1 MVSQYIEIRELI
13 MKKGLLIY
21 LLLITAASLQ
31 AQICNNATDT
41 VYSLNSITGSGS
53 GQIIGVNVNNAGT
66 KLIGSPAASSANAN
80 GAGFSQVTGL
90 FYFFNQCA
98 AGTTE
103 FVSYNPLTGSKAAK
117 TIPTGLF
124 PAGPV
129 IPTTSTGKI
138 RSGTVN
144 KDGTG
149 YYTIFPGA
157 TTAMGYPATAP
168 AFLYYGIGTNT
179 WTCITQ
185 KFKDVSGN
193 IVTPLQSLNS
203 GDMSFDGND
212 NLWILCS
219 SSSSYALYRIKA
231 PLPITYLGSSGF
243 VTVDTMI
250 PVTSTPGS
258 VSFTGI
264 AFNSAGKL
272 FLSTGSYSSPPG
284 IPGNNQLYYLS
295 SLTSPLVT
303 VGTLPNGYG
312 DDLTSCSFPLQVL
325 ASHWIDFRASS
336 NANGVSLHWKIDEEV
351 NTTGY
356 DIEYS
361 SDADHWNVIGHLSK
375 DNFTFGI
382 NEYSWLYKSSKTGR
396 IFFRVVETNAAGKQ
410 SFSGVASIDFGIS
423 NELSLLGPNPV
434 KKDLY
439 FTGNTTLKHIASI
452 YDNYGRLVLTSV
464 ISPGQ
469 QSLNMQHLPNG
480 IYLLQF
486 QTPGLTE
493 DKSKVYR
500 FIKMQTATP

>member
-1 MVSQYIEIRELI
+1 
-13 MKKGLLIY
+13 MKRGLHIY
-21 LLLITAASLQ
+21 LLLFMATGVH

-53 GQIIGVNVNNAGT
+53 GQVIGVNVNNAGT
-66 KLIGSPAASSANAN
+66 KLIGSPPSSSANAN
-80 GAGFSQVTGL
+80 GAGFSQITGL

-103 FVSYNPLTGSKAAK
+103 FISFNPLTGSKVVKA
-117 TIPTGLF
+117 IPTGAF
-124 PAGPV
+124 PAGPA
-129 IPTTSTGKI
+129 IPTASTGKI

-144 KDGTG
+144 KAGSG

-168 AFLYYGIGTNT
+168 AFLYYSIGANT

-203 GDMSFDGND
+203 GDMAFDGND

-219 SSSSYALYRIKA
+219 SSASYALYRIRA
-231 PLPITYLGSSGF
+231 PLPTTYQGATGF

-250 PVTSTPGS
+250 PVTATPGS

-264 AFNSAGKL
+264 AFNSTGKL
-272 FLSTGSYSSPPG
+272 FLATGSYSSPPG
-284 IPGNNQLYYLS
+284 VAGNNQLYYLS
-295 SLTSPLVT
+295 SLSSPLTT

-325 ASHWIDFRASS
+325 ASHWMDFKATSD
-336 NANGVSLHWKIDEEV
+336 ANGVRLHWKIEEEL

-361 SDADHWNVIGHLSK
+361 TDADHWKVIGHLSK
-375 DNFTFGI
+375 NNLTTGVND
-382 NEYSWLYKSSKTGR
+382 YDWVYKNGQTGKN
-396 IFFRVVETNAAGKQ
+396 FFRIIETNATGKQ
-410 SFSGVASIDFGIS
+410 SFSSVASIDIGKI
-423 NELSLLGPNPV
+423 NELSILGPNPV
-434 KKDLY
+434 KNELY
-439 FTGNTTLKHIASI
+439 FKGTRTVKHVVRI
-452 YDNYGRLVLTSV
+452 YDNYGGLVLTSD
-464 ISPGQ
+464 IAPGQ
-469 QSLNMQHLPNG
+469 QSINVQHLPNG
-480 IYLLQF
+480 VYLLQF
-486 QTPGLTE
+486 HAPGLAE
-493 DKSKVYR
+493 DKSKVFR
-500 FIKMQTATP
+500 FIKQSAAP